1 MGDGE
6 EGVDA
11 PHAPKRARTCGGDG
25 DDDDEDVSAA
35 PSTVQDVPTPQAQA
49 AAGGQSNPNP
59 AKATTPQTAAI
70 PKRPKHEKLLV
81 LDLNGLFI
89 DRRMKRLIRN
99 VEGET
104 TSGGESAETRK
115 TKTKAEDV
123 KDADAA
129 AGEVEEPTGARCGK
143 FAAEEPQT
151 SAQQDPNEIVED
163 AKVGPFYV
171 YNRPHMREFIEWVH
185 DHFEVGVWSSANTQ
199 NTKRLVDYVWGAH
212 VSKISFIW
220 GQERCSNIG
229 IPVESA
235 TKRKHPMFLKELK
248 NVWSQKKKTGLA
260 RFNQSNTL
268 LIDDSPYKAIRNP
281 ANTAIHP
288 RGYTVYE
295 MATDDMLSERG
306 ALRVYLEEMSRATS
320 IPDFVKGK
328 PWNGG
333 EITEEQRQEIE
344 RAHRACE
351 IAKEKEEA
359 RLQALRDPDE
369 INLDDL

>member
-1 MGDGE
+1 MGDGD
-6 EGVDA
+6 EGGDA
-11 PHAPKRARTCGGDG
+11 SQASKRAKTA
-25 DDDDEDVSAA
+25 DDDVCTA
-35 PSTVQDVPTPQAQA
+35 PSTVEDVSTPQAQVAEVA
-49 AAGGQSNPNP
+49 ADGQSIPNQANAAP
-59 AKATTPQTAAI
+59 PQTAVT
-70 PKRPKHEKLLV
+70 PKRRKHEKLLV

-89 DRRMKRLIRN
+89 DRRMKRLMRN

-104 TSGGESAETRK
+104 SGGESAKARK
-115 TKTKAEDV
+115 TETETEDV

-129 AGEVEEPTGARCGK
+129 EGEADEPTRAR
-143 FAAEEPQT
+143 AEELPSEEPQS
-151 SAQQDPNEIVED
+151 SAQENPNEIVED
-163 AKVGPFYV
+163 AKVGQFYV

-185 DHFEVGVWSSANTQ
+185 EHFEVGVWSSANTN

-229 IPVESA
+229 SPVESA
-235 TKRKHPMFLKELK
+235 TTRKHPMFLKELK
-248 NVWSQKKKTGLA
+248 HVWSQKKKTGLA

-288 RGYTVYE
+288 RGYTAYE

-306 ALRVYLEEMSRATS
+306 ALRVYLDEVSRATS
-320 IPDFVKGK
+320 IPDFVKEK

-333 EITEEQRQEIE
+333 EITEEQRQEVE
-344 RAHRACE
+344 RAQRACK

>member
-1 MGDGE
+1 MGDGD
-6 EGVDA
+6 EGGDA
-11 PHAPKRARTCGGDG
+11 PQAPKRAKTA
-25 DDDDEDVSAA
+25 DDDVCAT
-35 PSTVQDVPTPQAQA
+35 PSTVPTPQAQA
-49 AAGGQSNPNP
+49 EVAADGESIPN
-59 AKATTPQTAAI
+59 KANAAPPQTAVM

-89 DRRMKRLIRN
+89 DRRMKRLMRN

-104 TSGGESAETRK
+104 SGGESAKARK
-115 TKTKAEDV
+115 TETDTEDV
-123 KDADAA
+123 NDADAA
-129 AGEVEEPTGARCGK
+129 EGEADEPTRTRSEELSS
-143 FAAEEPQT
+143 EEPQS
-151 SAQQDPNEIVED
+151 SAQENPNEIVED
-163 AKVGPFYV
+163 AKVGQFYV

-185 DHFEVGVWSSANTQ
+185 EHFEVGVWSSANTN

-229 IPVESA
+229 SPVESA
-235 TKRKHPMFLKELK
+235 TTRKHPMFLKELK
-248 NVWSQKKKTGLA
+248 HVWSQKKKTGLA

-288 RGYTVYE
+288 RGYTAYE

-306 ALRVYLEEMSRATS
+306 ALRVYLDEVSRATS
-320 IPDFVKGK
+320 IPDFVKEK

-333 EITEEQRQEIE
+333 EITEEQRQEVE
-344 RAHRACE
+344 RAQRACK